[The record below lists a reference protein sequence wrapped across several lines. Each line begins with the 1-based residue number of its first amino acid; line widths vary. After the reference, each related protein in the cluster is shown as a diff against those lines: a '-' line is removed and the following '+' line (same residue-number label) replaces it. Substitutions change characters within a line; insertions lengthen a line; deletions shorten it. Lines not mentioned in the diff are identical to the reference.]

1 MFKTLPQHNVF
12 RFRTLHFVYV
22 WKYYIC
28 WSPAWNE
35 KNTME
40 KVWFV
45 NVVFTYG
52 LGLNESDLSSA
63 ADIDNTEASSFITSD
78 SAPVRPS
85 VGMKRPRANL
95 ICTTANKCPRRQG
108 EPECSQCLHQ
118 LAENKELREAN
129 ALLTEHLAQSRE
141 AAADVE

>member
-1 MFKTLPQHNVF
+1 
-12 RFRTLHFVYV
+12 
-22 WKYYIC
+22 
-28 WSPAWNE
+28 
-35 KNTME
+35 ME

>member
-1 MFKTLPQHNVF
+1 
-12 RFRTLHFVYV
+12 
-22 WKYYIC
+22 
-28 WSPAWNE
+28 
-35 KNTME
+35 ME

-95 ICTTANKCPRRQG
+95 IYTKANKCPTRQG

-118 LAENKELREAN
+118 LAENKELRETS
-129 ALLTEHLAQSRE
+129 ALLTEQLAQSRE
-141 AAADVE
+141 AAADVEQSEAPRPRKVTRAIAERHKVRFVLMISYKP